1 MCWEFTMDIKIRHL
15 SVWYAHCDELS
26 IEQAVNSDETELNWP
41 KLAFVPAMQRR
52 RLSPFAKMALKVA
65 NDSIIDVVQDLPIV
79 FSSRHGDLPK
89 TSTLL
94 ADLADKNAISPTAF
108 GLSVH
113 NAIPSLFSILTNNKQ
128 AINAIS
134 AGQDSFM
141 MALVDA
147 YARLKS
153 GLADEILFIHADQ
166 KLPETYLGFQDEQQ
180 LSHAISM
187 VISLPD
193 QEQKTTNEQSIRF
206 SFKQFS
212 NAVIDN
218 MPLSLLFSQ
227 WYCSTQQQIVLA
239 SKNYQWTLEK
249 NA

>member
-1 MCWEFTMDIKIRHL
+1 MDVNIRHL

-26 IEQAVNSDETELNWP
+26 IEQAVNSDETKVNWP

-65 NDSIIDVVQDLPIV
+65 NESIDGIENDLPIV

-141 MALVDA
+141 MALVDT

-153 GLADEILFIHADQ
+153 GLADEVLFIHADQ

-180 LSHAISM
+180 LSHALSM
-187 VISLPD
+187 VVSLPSSKVLVEG
-193 QEQKTTNEQSIRF
+193 EQNISF
-206 SFKQFS
+206 SFEQFS
-212 NAVIDN
+212 KNLIDN
-218 MPLSLLFSQ
+218 MPSSLLFSH
-227 WYCSTQQQIVLA
+227 WFNSAQQQVLLA
-239 SKNYQWTLEK
+239 TNSYNWSLEK
-249 NA
+249 HV

>member
-1 MCWEFTMDIKIRHL
+1 MDVNIRHL

-26 IEQAVNSDETELNWP
+26 IEQAVNSDETQVNWP

-65 NDSIIDVVQDLPIV
+65 NESIDGIENDLPIV

-141 MALVDA
+141 MALVDT

-153 GLADEILFIHADQ
+153 GLADEVLFIHADQ

-180 LSHAISM
+180 LSHALSM
-187 VISLPD
+187 VVSLPSSKVLVEG
-193 QEQKTTNEQSIRF
+193 EQNISF
-206 SFKQFS
+206 SFEQFS
-212 NAVIDN
+212 KNLIDN
-218 MPLSLLFSQ
+218 MPSSLLFSH
-227 WYCSTQQQIVLA
+227 WFNSAQQQVLLA
-239 SKNYQWTLEK
+239 TNSYNWSLEK
-249 NA
+249 HV

>member
-1 MCWEFTMDIKIRHL
+1 MDVNIRHL

-26 IEQAVNSDETELNWP
+26 IEQAVNSDEAQINWP

-65 NDSIIDVVQDLPIV
+65 NESIDGIESDLPIV

-141 MALVDA
+141 MALVDT

-153 GLADEILFIHADQ
+153 GLADEVLFIHADQ

-180 LSHAISM
+180 LSHALSM
-187 VISLPD
+187 VVSLPSSKVLVEGV
-193 QEQKTTNEQSIRF
+193 QNISF
-206 SFKQFS
+206 SFEQFS
-212 NAVIDN
+212 KNLIDN
-218 MPLSLLFSQ
+218 MPSSLLFSH
-227 WYCSTQQQIVLA
+227 WFNSAQQQVLLA
-239 SKNYQWTLEK
+239 TNSYNWSLEK
-249 NA
+249 HV

>member
-1 MCWEFTMDIKIRHL
+1 MDVNIRHL

-26 IEQAVNSDETELNWP
+26 IEQAVNSDETQVNWP

-65 NDSIIDVVQDLPIV
+65 NESIDGIENDLPIV

-141 MALVDA
+141 MALVDT

-153 GLADEILFIHADQ
+153 GLADEVLFIHADQ

-180 LSHAISM
+180 LSHALSM
-187 VISLPD
+187 VVSLPSSKVLVEG
-193 QEQKTTNEQSIRF
+193 EQNISF
-206 SFKQFS
+206 SFEQFS
-212 NAVIDN
+212 KNLIDN
-218 MPLSLLFSQ
+218 MPSSLLFSH
-227 WYCSTQQQIVLA
+227 WFNSAQQQMLLA
-239 SKNYQWTLEK
+239 TNSYNWSLEK
-249 NA
+249 HV

>member
-1 MCWEFTMDIKIRHL
+1 MDVNIRHL
-15 SVWYAHCDELS
+15 SVWHAHCDELS
-26 IEQAVNSDETELNWP
+26 IEQAVNSDETQVNWP

-65 NDSIIDVVQDLPIV
+65 NESIDGIENDLPIV

-141 MALVDA
+141 MALVDT

-153 GLADEILFIHADQ
+153 GLADEVLFIHADQ

-180 LSHAISM
+180 LSHALSM
-187 VISLPD
+187 LVSLPSSKVLVEG
-193 QEQKTTNEQSIRF
+193 EQNISF
-206 SFKQFS
+206 SFEQFS
-212 NAVIDN
+212 KNLIDN
-218 MPLSLLFSQ
+218 IPSSLLFSH
-227 WYCSTQQQIVLA
+227 WFNSAQQQVLLA
-239 SKNYQWTLEK
+239 TNNYNWSLEK
-249 NA
+249 HV

>member
-1 MCWEFTMDIKIRHL
+1 MDIKIRHL
-15 SVWYAHCDELS
+15 SVWYAHCEELS
-26 IEQAVNSDETELNWP
+26 IEQAINADETEVNWP

-65 NDSIIDVVQDLPIV
+65 NDSVANIEQDLPIV

-141 MALVDA
+141 MALIDA

-153 GLADEILFIHADQ
+153 GLAKEILFIHADQ

-187 VISLPD
+187 LISLPEEA
-193 QEQKTTNEQSIRF
+193 QTTDNAQHIRF
-206 SFKQFS
+206 SFEQS
-212 NAVIDN
+212 DN
-218 MPLSLLFSQ
+218 TMLNGMPLSLLFSQ
-227 WYCSTQQQIVLA
+227 WCNSTQEKVLLA
-239 SKNYQWTLEK
+239 SNNYHWSLAKNV
-249 NA
+249 

>member
-1 MCWEFTMDIKIRHL
+1 MDVNIRHL

-26 IEQAVNSDETELNWP
+26 IEQAVNSDETQVNWP

-65 NDSIIDVVQDLPIV
+65 NESIDGIESDLPIV

-141 MALVDA
+141 MALVDT

-153 GLADEILFIHADQ
+153 GLADEVLFIHADQ

-180 LSHAISM
+180 LSHALSM
-187 VISLPD
+187 VVSLPSSKVLAEG
-193 QEQKTTNEQSIRF
+193 EQNISF
-206 SFKQFS
+206 SFEQFS
-212 NAVIDN
+212 KNLIDN
-218 MPLSLLFSQ
+218 MPSSLLFSH
-227 WYCSTQQQIVLA
+227 WFNSAQQQVLLA
-239 SKNYQWTLEK
+239 TNSYNWSLEK
-249 NA
+249 HV

>member
-1 MCWEFTMDIKIRHL
+1 MDVNIRHL
-15 SVWYAHCDELS
+15 RVWYAHCDELS
-26 IEQAVNSDETELNWP
+26 IEQAVNSDETQVNWP

-65 NDSIIDVVQDLPIV
+65 NESIDGIENDLPIV

-141 MALVDA
+141 MALVDT

-153 GLADEILFIHADQ
+153 GLADEVLFIHADQ

-180 LSHAISM
+180 LSHALSM
-187 VISLPD
+187 VVSLPSSKVLVEG
-193 QEQKTTNEQSIRF
+193 EQNISF
-206 SFKQFS
+206 SFEQFS
-212 NAVIDN
+212 NNLIDN
-218 MPLSLLFSQ
+218 MPSSLLFSH
-227 WYCSTQQQIVLA
+227 WFNSAQQQVLLA
-239 SKNYQWTLEK
+239 TNSYNWSLEK
-249 NA
+249 HV

>member
-1 MCWEFTMDIKIRHL
+1 MDVNIRHL

-26 IEQAVNSDETELNWP
+26 IEQAVNSDETQVNWP

-65 NDSIIDVVQDLPIV
+65 NESIDGIENDLPIV

-141 MALVDA
+141 MALVDT

-153 GLADEILFIHADQ
+153 GLADEVLFIHADQ

-180 LSHAISM
+180 LSHALSM
-187 VISLPD
+187 VVSLPSSKVLVEG
-193 QEQKTTNEQSIRF
+193 EQNISF
-206 SFKQFS
+206 SFEQFS
-212 NAVIDN
+212 NNLIDN
-218 MPLSLLFSQ
+218 MPSSLLFSH
-227 WYCSTQQQIVLA
+227 WFNSAQQQVLLA
-239 SKNYQWTLEK
+239 TNSYNWSLEK
-249 NA
+249 HV

>member
-1 MCWEFTMDIKIRHL
+1 MNIKIRHL
-15 SVWYAHCDELS
+15 SVWYAHCEELP
-26 IEQAVNSDETELNWP
+26 IEQAVNSDEREVNWP

-65 NDSIIDVVQDLPIV
+65 NDSITGIEKDLPII

-141 MALVDA
+141 MSLIDA

-166 KLPETYLGFQDEQQ
+166 KLPDTYLGFQDEQQ

-187 VISLPD
+187 VLSLP
-193 QEQKTTNEQSIRF
+193 ETEKATECEQSIHF
-206 SFKQFS
+206 SFKQFATS
-212 NAVIDN
+212 VMDN

-227 WYCSTQQQIVLA
+227 WYESTQQQILLV
-239 SKNYQWTLEK
+239 SNNYHWSLEK
-249 NA
+249 NV

>member
-1 MCWEFTMDIKIRHL
+1 MDVNIRHL

-26 IEQAVNSDETELNWP
+26 IEQAVNSDETQVNWP

-65 NDSIIDVVQDLPIV
+65 NESIDGIENDLPIV

-141 MALVDA
+141 MALVDT

-153 GLADEILFIHADQ
+153 GLADEVLFIHADQ

-180 LSHAISM
+180 LSHALSM
-187 VISLPD
+187 VVSLPSSKVLVEG
-193 QEQKTTNEQSIRF
+193 EQNISF
-206 SFKQFS
+206 SFEQFS
-212 NAVIDN
+212 KNLIDN
-218 MPLSLLFSQ
+218 MPSSLLFSH
-227 WYCSTQQQIVLA
+227 WFNSAQQQVLLA
-239 SKNYQWTLEK
+239 TNNYNWSLEK
-249 NA
+249 HV

>member
-1 MCWEFTMDIKIRHL
+1 MDVNIRHL

-26 IEQAVNSDETELNWP
+26 IEQAVNSDETQVNWP

-65 NDSIIDVVQDLPIV
+65 NESIDGIENDLPIV

-141 MALVDA
+141 MALVDT

-153 GLADEILFIHADQ
+153 GLADEVLFIHADQ

-180 LSHAISM
+180 LSHALSM
-187 VISLPD
+187 VVSLPSSKVLVEG
-193 QEQKTTNEQSIRF
+193 EQNINF
-206 SFKQFS
+206 SFEQFS
-212 NAVIDN
+212 KNLIDN
-218 MPLSLLFSQ
+218 MPSSLLFSH
-227 WYCSTQQQIVLA
+227 WFNSAQQQISLA
-239 SKNYQWTLEK
+239 TNSYNWSLEK
-249 NA
+249 HV

>member
-1 MCWEFTMDIKIRHL
+1 MDVNIRHL

-26 IEQAVNSDETELNWP
+26 IEQAVNSDETQVNWP

-65 NDSIIDVVQDLPIV
+65 NESIDGIENDLPIV

-141 MALVDA
+141 MALVDT

-153 GLADEILFIHADQ
+153 GLADEVLFIHADQ

-180 LSHAISM
+180 LSHALSM
-187 VISLPD
+187 VVSLPSSKVLVEG
-193 QEQKTTNEQSIRF
+193 EQNISF
-206 SFKQFS
+206 SFEQFS
-212 NAVIDN
+212 KNLIDN
-218 MPLSLLFSQ
+218 MPSSLLFSH
-227 WYCSTQQQIVLA
+227 WFNSAQQEMLLA
-239 SKNYQWTLEK
+239 TNNYNWSLEK
-249 NA
+249 HV